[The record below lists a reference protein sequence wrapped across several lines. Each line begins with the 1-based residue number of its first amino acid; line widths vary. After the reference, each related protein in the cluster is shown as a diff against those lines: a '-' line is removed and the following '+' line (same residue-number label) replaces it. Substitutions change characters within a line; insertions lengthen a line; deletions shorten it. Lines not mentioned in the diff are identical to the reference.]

1 MDRNQVT
8 GLLLLMGMLLGYQF
22 FFAPKD
28 EPKQAQKRKLLK
40 LLTKSAATTT
50 VDTVAL
56 KAAAGDFATAATGVA
71 QEVVLENKDIKVTF
85 STKGGKVKQV
95 LLKHYKTYN
104 DFAAHKETL

>member
-40 LLTKSAATTT
+40 LLYTK
-50 VDTVAL
+50 L
-56 KAAAGDFATAATGVA
+56 
-71 QEVVLENKDIKVTF
+71 
-85 STKGGKVKQV
+85 
-95 LLKHYKTYN
+95 
-104 DFAAHKETL
+104 